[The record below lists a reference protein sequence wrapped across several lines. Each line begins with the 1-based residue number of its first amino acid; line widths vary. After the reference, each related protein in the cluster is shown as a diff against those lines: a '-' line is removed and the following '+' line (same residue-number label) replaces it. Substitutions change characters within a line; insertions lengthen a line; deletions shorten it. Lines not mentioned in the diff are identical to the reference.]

1 MTTIARDADRQ
12 ERRAVMRSNAARA
25 AIAIGAIAVV
35 VVLFVVLNGDDSDNG
50 SSNSTTATQPA
61 GGTGATGSRSA
72 GGNGEQAKQPEL
84 KPPVTIVVRDGKP
97 VGGVKR
103 LEYKKD
109 EHVRLVVESD
119 VTDEIHVHGYDRSTD
134 VQAGGTAR
142 LDFKANL
149 EGVFEIELESR
160 GEQIAELRVT
170 PS

>member
-1 MTTIARDADRQ
+1 MTTIARDCDRDQ
-12 ERRAVMRSNAARA
+12 IRALMRSGPARA

-50 SSNSTTATQPA
+50 SSGTTTTATQPA

-72 GGNGEQAKQPEL
+72 GDGNGPQQPQL
-84 KPPVTIVVRDGKP
+84 KPAVTIVVRNGKP

-103 LEYKKD
+103 LEYKKG
-109 EHVRLVVESD
+109 EHVRFVVQSD
-119 VTDEIHVHGYDRSTD
+119 VSDEVHVHGYDRSNL

-142 LDFKANL
+142 FDFKANL

-160 GEQIAELRVT
+160 GEQIAELRVA